1 MLHWNVRYKRSEK
14 KVFSFL
20 KKTIFQIATI
30 IFLFLALLI
39 FNQMNLSV
47 LKYLN
52 APMQEINQLLCAK
65 RISSAAIRIYII
77 TT

>member
-1 MLHWNVRYKRSEK
+1 
-14 KVFSFL
+14 
-20 KKTIFQIATI
+20 
-30 IFLFLALLI
+30 
-39 FNQMNLSV
+39 MNLSV

-77 TT
+77 TTQSL

>member
-1 MLHWNVRYKRSEK
+1 MQKR
-14 KVFSFL
+14 
-20 KKTIFQIATI
+20 TIFHIEML
-30 IFLFLALLI
+30 IFLFLALFI
-39 FNQMNLSV
+39 FSQMNLSV

-77 TT
+77 AT